1 MNVAVF
7 RLLRW
12 RLLWCEVLRLIVFF
26 SHTPVWEVVMGGIV
40 IGVDTTKM
48 WCVVLYCGVV
58 LLNVLC

>member
-7 RLLRW
+7 TLLRW

-48 WCVVLYCGVV
+48 
-58 LLNVLC
+58 